1 MGTESDSVQDD
12 AERMAAS
19 EEAPDAGDSPPAP
32 AGKKDSPW
40 NSLEWAKLG
49 VAILIPVSILV
60 AGQLFARHQRQA
72 DQRAAQHQRE
82 ADDQKARREA
92 IQKLSRSVLERRGR
106 AELVYSAMVRQGAA
120 GEIRESREEIVRR
133 KKEYDEAFAAWNT
146 TISDNMI
153 VLRQATN
160 QDNYSRFEAYFQKS
174 LSVQVFKKM
183 DTCLTRAYDRILRDD
198 AKEATRLLDECLM
211 PSLLGQALTC
221 GYALTE
227 QARAIVG
234 NPSKQEAAHAELE
247 EKCPPPIDEEPAES

>member
-1 MGTESDSVQDD
+1 MGTESDSVHDD

-32 AGKKDSPW
+32 PGKKDSPW

-49 VAILIPVSILV
+49 VTILIPVSILV
-60 AGQLFARHQRQA
+60 AGQLF
-72 DQRAAQHQRE
+72 AQHQRE

-92 IQKLSRSVLERRGR
+92 IQKLSRSILERRGR

-120 GEIRESREEIVRR
+120 GEIKESREEIVRR